1 MVSFIQLVYDDDD
14 DDDDDANV
22 GGGISLMSL
31 ILNKTSRKFNNAV
44 QFV

>member
-22 GGGISLMSL
+22 GGGISRMSL

-44 QFV
+44 QFA